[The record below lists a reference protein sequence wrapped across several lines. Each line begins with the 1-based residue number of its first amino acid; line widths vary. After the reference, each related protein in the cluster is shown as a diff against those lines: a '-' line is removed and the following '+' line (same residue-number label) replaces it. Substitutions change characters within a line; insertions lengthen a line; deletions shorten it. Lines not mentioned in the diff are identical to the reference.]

1 MGAAASESRFLGVP
15 AFGAEEAGGRGVVL
29 GEASSLREEK
39 EEGET
44 RLGPGEK
51 VFSP

>member
-1 MGAAASESRFLGVP
+1 MGAEASESRFSWCA

-44 RLGPGEK
+44 RLGL
-51 VFSP
+51 SAA

>member
-1 MGAAASESRFLGVP
+1 MGAKARRLAYWCA
-15 AFGAEEAGGRGVVL
+15 AFGAGEAGGRGVVL

-44 RLGPGEK
+44 RLAEEK

>member
-1 MGAAASESRFLGVP
+1 MGAKARRLAYWCA

-29 GEASSLREEK
+29 GGPGSAYEK

-44 RLGPGEK
+44 WLAGEK